1 MTNEDIGKIRLVS
14 MGLAGDGSTDAAS
27 VASSLGVMQ
36 AQDYQGFLWALG
48 VRMAEGTKETAEA
61 ALAAKKVVRTWL
73 FRGTLHAVA
82 AEDLRWMLA
91 LVAPRLV
98 SGSKHRRE
106 NLGLEDSVF
115 PLTGKIFAAALSGG
129 KTLSRE
135 ALLAALEDAGYSTSN
150 GHGYHLI
157 WRGALDGVICQAAP
171 NGTEQD
177 FALLDDWV
185 SSGLRFERESAYA
198 ELALRYFSGHG
209 PATMQ
214 DFIGWAGITARNAKA
229 GLAAVA
235 TALEKVVVEGKEYWM
250 KPIASTK
257 AERQAEGVFLLS
269 GFDEFMLGYKDRD
282 ATLEAAFAERICPGN
297 NGVFLPTVVS
307 KGRVVGT
314 WKRTLKKEDVIITAK
329 AFTDFSTS
337 EREGIASAA
346 ERYARFLGLG
356 LRLEGL

>member
-1 MTNEDIGKIRLVS
+1 
-14 MGLAGDGSTDAAS
+14 
-27 VASSLGVMQ
+27 MQ

-48 VRMAEGTKETAEA
+48 VRMAGGTREAAEA
-61 ALAAKKVVRTWL
+61 ALAAKKIVRPWL
-73 FRGTLHAVA
+73 FRGTLHTVA

-106 NLGLEDSVF
+106 NLGLEDSIF
-115 PLTGKIFAAALSGG
+115 PLTAKVFAAALAGG
-129 KTLSRE
+129 KTLSRD
-135 ALLAALEDAGYSTSN
+135 ALLAALEDAGIPTAN

-157 WRGALDGVICQAAP
+157 WRAALDGVICQATP

-185 SSGLRFERESAYA
+185 APGLRYQGEAAYA

-209 PATMQ
+209 PATIQ
-214 DFIGWAGITARNAKA
+214 DFIGWAGITARDAKA

-235 TALEKVVVEGKEYWM
+235 SALERVVVEGKEHWM
-250 KPIASTK
+250 KPIASPQ
-257 AERQAEGVFLLS
+257 AGRQAEGVFLLP

-282 ATLEAAFAERICPGN
+282 ATLDPVFAERICPGN

-314 WKRTLKKEDVIITAK
+314 WKRTLKKETVTVTPK
-329 AFTDFSTS
+329 SFTDFDAS
-337 EREGIASAA
+337 ERDGIASAA
-346 ERYARFLGLG
+346 ERYARFLGLAS
-356 LRLEGL
+356 RLEDQ